1 MLNSS
6 RRYSRYFKTKVLKEY
21 FSTGATQRALERK
34 YNIGKGCISNWLKTY
49 PNVNN
54 MQDVEEVEPIK
65 IADPNALI
73 TITETWLEKHYY
85 QCPVCAQTFDTKS
98 NYCPDCGTP
107 LK

>member
-54 MQDVEEVEPIK
+54 MQDVEEVEPT
-65 IADPNALI
+65 
-73 TITETWLEKHYY
+73 TITEVQGETPSKTWLEKHYY